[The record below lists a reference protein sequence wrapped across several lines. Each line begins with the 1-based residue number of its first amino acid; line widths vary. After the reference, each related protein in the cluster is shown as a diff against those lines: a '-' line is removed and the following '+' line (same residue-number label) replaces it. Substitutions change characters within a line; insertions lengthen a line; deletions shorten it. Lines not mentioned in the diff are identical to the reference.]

1 MSNLQAIIH
10 FIHLGKVEVNERDL
24 YGRIITATDPQIGEI
39 KEDRMMDDVIMAK
52 CVLYLDI
59 NVANICGPVSCRFQN

>member
-10 FIHLGKVEVNERDL
+10 FIHLGKVEVNESDL
-24 YGRIITATDPQIGEI
+24 YGRIITATDPQIG
-39 KEDRMMDDVIMAK
+39 KIMEAK
-52 CVLYLDI
+52 CLLYLDI